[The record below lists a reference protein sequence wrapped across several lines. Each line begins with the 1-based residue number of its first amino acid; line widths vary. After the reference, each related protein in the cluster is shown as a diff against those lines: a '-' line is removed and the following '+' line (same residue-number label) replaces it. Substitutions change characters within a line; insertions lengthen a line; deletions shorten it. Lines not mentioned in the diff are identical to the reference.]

1 MPPLGGELGSLLRAL
16 AVLKIIGKT
25 AVLLGV
31 LAIVGASLFAT
42 SAQAGPTIQ
51 LGQGRGLMSF
61 DQLVD
66 FERNIRQ
73 NTVITNQ
80 FADQGVTVI
89 PGEGTKVRF
98 DGCGNP
104 SRVSTTGL
112 SGHTISNLASN
123 CRSNSINIDSFSLK
137 FNSTV
142 TAASFG
148 YYLYVARELRPQLIS
163 TLLNGVVNSTYAVL
177 GSGNGYAVI
186 SGGAFNEIRFVDGS
200 ATDYATFDNLA
211 FQYASSGVPT
221 PGALALFGL
230 GLLGLAG
237 LRRKQAAFAS

>member
-1 MPPLGGELGSLLRAL
+1 MLQITKKA
-16 AVLKIIGKT
+16 AV
-25 AVLLGV
+25 VGV
-31 LAIVGASLFAT
+31 LALLNASVWVSGASA
-42 SAQAGPTIQ
+42 APIIQ
-51 LGQGRGLMSF
+51 WGQKAGLMTYSG
-61 DQLVD
+61 LVD
-66 FERNIRQ
+66 FEADLKRNSFV
-73 NTVITNQ
+73 TDQ

-186 SGGAFNEIRFVDGS
+186 SGGRFNEIRFVEGS
-200 ATDYATFDNLA
+200 ATDYATVDNLA
-211 FQYASSGVPT
+211 FLYAESAVPT

-230 GLLGLAG
+230 GLLGLCFV
-237 LRRKQAAFAS
+237 RRMRKSA